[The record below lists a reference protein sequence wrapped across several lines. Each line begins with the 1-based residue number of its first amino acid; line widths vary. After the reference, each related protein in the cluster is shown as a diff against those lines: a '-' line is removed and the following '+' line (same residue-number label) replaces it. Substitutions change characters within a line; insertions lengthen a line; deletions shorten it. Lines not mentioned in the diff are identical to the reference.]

1 MPLADFVSQQDVV
14 TLLQRSL
21 ERGRLGHAYLFTGQ
35 DLAELESVGLALA
48 QTLNCAQPPQTA
60 ANGTPLDACGQCPSC
75 RKITTVS
82 HPDVMVVKPESKLRQ
97 IKIGQIVRRP
107 GSPPRVLHD
116 LVLNKPVEG
125 GYKVA
130 LLVAADRLN
139 EDAANSLLKTLEEP
153 PARTV
158 FVLLSTEPGR
168 LLDTIRSRCLR
179 LNFAGDGQHVAGED
193 ELAWLEEFAA
203 MAAKGDKDL
212 FGRYRLLD
220 TLMGRLKDVEAAIEA
235 EVEATSP
242 LSQHEEI
249 PPELRDQWEE
259 ESKAAIM
266 AEYRYRRA
274 GFLAALQGWL
284 RDVWLHARGLGEE
297 RACFP
302 NLAANAAAVGV
313 RLTPDEAET
322 NLRLMEQTQR
332 TLHTNVTELLVLEM
346 GLLKLKL

>member
-60 ANGTPLDACGQCPSC
+60 ADGTPLDACGQCPSC

-297 RACFP
+297 RARFP
-302 NLAANAAAVGV
+302 NLAANAAAVGG
-313 RLTPDEAET
+313 RLTPNEAET

>member
-60 ANGTPLDACGQCPSC
+60 ADGTPLDACGQCPSC

-179 LNFAGDGQHVAGED
+179 LNFAGDGQHVFGED

-220 TLMGRLKDVEAAIEA
+220 TLMGRLKEVEAAIEA
-235 EVEATSP
+235 ELEATSP

>member
-60 ANGTPLDACGQCPSC
+60 ADGTPLDACGQCPSC

-116 LVLNKPVEG
+116 LVLNRPVEG

>member
-1 MPLADFVSQQDVV
+1 MPLADFHAQQDVV

-35 DLAELESVGLALA
+35 DLAELETVGLTLA

-60 ANGTPLDACGQCPSC
+60 PDGTPMDACGICVSC
-75 RKITTVS
+75 QKIMSGS

-107 GSPPRVLHD
+107 NSPPRVLHD
-116 LVLNKPVEG
+116 LVNNKPVEG

-179 LNFAGDGQHVAGED
+179 LNFAGDGQRTFGEG
-193 ELAWLEEFAA
+193 ELAWLREFAA

-212 FGRYRLLD
+212 FGRYRSARYLD
-220 TLMGRLKDVEAAIEA
+220 G
-235 EVEATSP
+235 SP
-242 LSQHEEI
+242 QGSGSQD
-249 PPELRDQWEE
+249 R
-259 ESKAAIM
+259 
-266 AEYRYRRA
+266 
-274 GFLAALQGWL
+274 
-284 RDVWLHARGLGEE
+284 
-297 RACFP
+297 
-302 NLAANAAAVGV
+302 
-313 RLTPDEAET
+313 
-322 NLRLMEQTQR
+322 
-332 TLHTNVTELLVLEM
+332 
-346 GLLKLKL
+346 

>member
-60 ANGTPLDACGQCPSC
+60 ADGTPLDACGQCPSC